1 MIRRLLCKIIGHR
14 WRRRYFEN
22 SIEGPEFICHRCGHL
37 QFACHQP
44 PKPWPRPAPG
54 TNPPPPH
61 ERPVLPKT
69 SVPPRITGRAP
80 ARPDRAPVAEWLD
93 PLVYPP
99 PKGTKLQLLTDWG
112 IAVYGHWEDVGYIA
126 WAPLLQKP
134 SWLLQRMRESRL
146 KKAADYEQEVKATGT
161 DRDVPKRRASD

>member
-1 MIRRLLCKIIGHR
+1 MIRRLLCTILGHR

-22 SIEGPEFICHRCGHL
+22 SIEGPKFICHRCGHL
-37 QFACHQP
+37 QFACQQP

-54 TNPPPPH
+54 TNPPTH

-69 SVPPRITGRAP
+69 SAPPRITGRAP
-80 ARPDRAPVAEWLD
+80 AAEWLD

-99 PKGTKLQLLTDWG
+99 PKGTKLRLMTDWG
-112 IAVYGHWEDVGYIA
+112 IAVYGHWDDVGYIA

-134 SWLLQRMRESRL
+134 AWLQERL
-146 KKAADYEQEVKATGT
+146 RQNRLDRASKYAQELRANGT